1 MNSVNPSSVKD
12 VLVADW
18 RTLDGLALVRAVLGQ
33 GHNLKVAVTSSFG
46 AESAVL
52 LDMVAQANP
61 DAPILFV
68 DTGKLFSETLEYRDT
83 LIEHLRLTNVQTL
96 RAPDVLVE
104 NSDADGTLFQNDPDA
119 CCHVR
124 KVMPYAQA
132 CADFDVLISGRKR
145 HHGDL
150 RSTLDTAEH
159 AGPHIKVNP
168 LAHYSAADIEAAFE
182 DRNLPRHPLVSAGYG
197 SIGCAP
203 CTHKACAS
211 KGARAGRWTGHKKTE
226 CGIHFNDDRV
236 YQSLGDSNL

>member
-1 MNSVNPSSVKD
+1 MSDVNPD
-12 VLVADW
+12 TLVADW
-18 RTLDGLALVRAVLGQ
+18 RALDGLALVRAVLGH
-33 GHNLKVAVTSSFG
+33 GHHLKVAVTSSFG

-52 LDMVAQANP
+52 LDLVAQANP

-68 DTGKLFSETLEYRDT
+68 DTGQMFPETLEYRDS
-83 LIEHLRLTNVQTL
+83 LVEHLELRDVRTL
-96 RAPDVLVE
+96 HAPGVLVE
-104 NSDADGTLFQNDPDA
+104 NSDADGTLFQSDPDA

-132 CADFDVLISGRKR
+132 CAGFDVLIGGRKR

-150 RSTLDTAEH
+150 RTSLETAER

-168 LAHYSAADIEAAFE
+168 LAHYSAADIEAAFV

-203 CTHKACAS
+203 CTHMACTS

-226 CGIHFNDDRV
+226 CGIHLNDNRV
-236 YQSLGDSNL
+236 FKSPGELSQ